1 MKLKKVK
8 IVVEPFKEVRK
19 RWKAA
24 LEGGKRSKTNEEIIS
39 VGSWEVLGK
48 ILSAPRLKIL
58 SAISHLKP
66 KSIAHLAKML
76 EKDFKNVHSDVTFLA
91 NLGFIFLK
99 EKGNTRALI
108 PIAKFY
114 EIELPLAA

>member
-8 IVVEPFKEVRK
+8 IVVEPLEGINQ
-19 RWKAA
+19 RWKKAFK
-24 LEGGKRSKTNEEIIS
+24 GKLLSKKNEEVIS

-58 SAISHLKP
+58 SAINHFKP
-66 KSIAHLAKML
+66 HSIAHLAKVL
-76 EKDFKNVHSDVTFLA
+76 GTNFKNVHSDVTFLA
-91 NLGFIFLK
+91 NLGFITLT
-99 EKGNTRALI
+99 ETGSTRALM
-108 PIAKFY
+108 PVARFS